1 MTSCGQKP
9 NLIYITTK
17 CIENLY
23 KYCEIFKTY
32 IMYNYIL
39 TFLVNF
45 YIIKLISINFFYVE
59 GVKKVMKKRLLSLV
73 LALALILGVI
83 APVASANAA
92 GKTKYTRL
100 TLASGVETE
109 VNFFVLE
116 DKRELAAQNLT
127 KTLNSVMKKG
137 SSFTIYVNGKEYTA
151 KKTGKQGKGKIMVG
165 DQTLADFIKA
175 NEGNST
181 WVTIKVDLKKALS
194 YVKMAKKAATYGFRQ
209 EINDA
214 KFKKIK
220 ITKKNKITFKGYV
233 SGTEKTFTAYVKGGK
248 IYLKGDQR
256 KSEFV
261 KELKKD
267 GVIKS
272 AKVVKVKTSSLS
284 K

>member
-32 IMYNYIL
+32 IIYNYIL

-83 APVASANAA
+83 APVASAEAA
-92 GKTKYTRL
+92 AKKRYTKL
-100 TLASGVETE
+100 TFAKGVTTE
-109 VNFFVLE
+109 VEFFVLE
-116 DKRELAAQNLT
+116 DKRELAAKNLT
-127 KTLNSVMKKG
+127 KTLNAMMKKN
-137 SSFTIYVNGKEYTA
+137 STLTITVGEKEQQYTV

-165 DQTLADFIKA
+165 NKTLADFIKENTGKA
-175 NEGNST
+175 T
-181 WVTIKVDLKKALS
+181 YVTVKVDLKKAFS
-194 YVKMAKKAATYGFRQ
+194 YVKMAKKAGAYGFRV
-209 EINDA
+209 EVKDA
-214 KFKKIK
+214 YFQNLKF
-220 ITKKNKITFKGYV
+220 TKSNKITFTGNGK
-233 SGTEKTFTAYVKGGK
+233 KFTAYIKGGK
-248 IYLKGDQR
+248 VYIKGGQT
-256 KSEFV
+256 KSSFV
-261 KELKKD
+261 KELKKA

-272 AKVVKVKTSSLS
+272 AKLVRVKTSSLS